1 MYIAQIR
8 YYWLY
13 MIMLFSQ
20 YETSYYFADDHHLV
34 CTEKVMTR
42 RTHDSDVLL
51 SAGINHSSFYI
62 NVI

>member
-20 YETSYYFADDHHLV
+20 YETSDYFADDHHLV

-42 RTHDSDVLL
+42 RTHDVLL
-51 SAGINHSSFYI
+51 SAGLTVLHST
-62 NVI
+62 